1 LKIWQLSCVV
11 GALTALIVAGFWQL
25 ASERPAMAATRPSA
39 RIEAAFSAVSL
50 NTTTILAKFNPPP
63 AKASP
68 AKPSPATY
76 SLASVPQPRAE
87 AEPRNTVAPNLLV
100 AAAFKAAWPDA
111 LSTSADQAEL
121 SHGRVLAYADATG
134 SIPPIRDDAPALPN
148 IHTNRAPA
156 PTGQPAPTGST
167 AWANQE
173 LPYLKYYG
181 YSELPPPKKPSAIA
195 LSALSDVPL
204 GTPVEEIARAADSF
218 GLDENFL
225 KAVAKIE
232 SDFNPKN
239 RTGSYIGLFQLS
251 KGEFKH
257 FGAGS
262 GEITNPRDNAIAAAY
277 KFVIEAEMFEYVTH
291 KRPTIADL
299 YLIHQQGWQGAAEHV
314 SHPDWVAWRSM
325 CATDEGRQKGEHW
338 CKKAIW
344 GNTLPAVKKEWKS
357 VERLTSAGFIDM
369 WRSRINTL
377 YARYA
382 DAGTQQAQAK

>member
-1 LKIWQLSCVV
+1 
-11 GALTALIVAGFWQL
+11 
-25 ASERPAMAATRPSA
+25 M
-39 RIEAAFSAVSL
+39 
-50 NTTTILAKFNPPP
+50 
-63 AKASP
+63 
-68 AKPSPATY
+68 
-76 SLASVPQPRAE
+76 
-87 AEPRNTVAPNLLV
+87 
-100 AAAFKAAWPDA
+100 KAAWPDA

-156 PTGQPAPTGST
+156 PTSQPAPTGST

-173 LPYLKYYG
+173 LPYLKYYV

-204 GTPVEEIARAADSF
+204 GTPVEEIARAANSF

-325 CATDEGRQKGEHW
+325 CATDEGRQKANTGARRPSGATR
-338 CKKAIW
+338 CRRLKKNGRA
-344 GNTLPAVKKEWKS
+344 S
-357 VERLTSAGFIDM
+357 SA
-369 WRSRINTL
+369 
-377 YARYA
+377 
-382 DAGTQQAQAK
+382 